1 MGDNLKIKNGVLVYK
16 KKRTK
21 TNEYNYNDQLVQL
34 ELSRRVKTI
43 SRMTFSGCRN
53 LKAIKFNENL
63 KEIGYEAFYNCVSLE
78 EAIIPVGAKLSEGAF
93 RDCRNL
99 KKVILPPLKVLP
111 KNLFKG
117 CVSLE
122 GIVIPDTVEIIE
134 EGCFYGCKNFIHRL
148 IHMFSTYG

>member
-1 MGDNLKIKNGVLVYK
+1 MGDKLKIKNGVLVYK
-16 KKRTK
+16 KKKTK
-21 TNEYNYNDQLVQL
+21 INEYNYNDQVLQL

-43 SRMTFSGCRN
+43 SRMTFAGCRN
-53 LKAIKFNENL
+53 LKIIKFNDNL

-93 RDCRNL
+93 MDCRNL
-99 KKVILPPLKVLP
+99 KKVILPPLRVLP

-122 GIVIPDTVEIIE
+122 EIIIPDTAF
-134 EGCFYGCKNFIHRL
+134 FYNFDCIRNYY
-148 IHMFSTYG
+148 FF